1 MMEKTYFST
10 IDSTELAWPV
20 FRQQQDT
27 GPALPGSSGLSIA
40 FA

>member
-10 IDSTELAWPV
+10 IDGTELAWPV

-27 GPALPGSSGLSIA
+27 GWRCREAA
-40 FA
+40 DCR